1 MNRDCPAIDK
11 MLRSGTIIQLSDF
24 EICVRDG
31 SVYLRNARHSFIP
44 CNPGV
49 LGLLNLFSVPRTLSD
64 AASEP
69 SLAHDWVRHTHS
81 IVSLIDAGILTARDT
96 DGSTPA
102 TGLEQMG
109 FGGAREHISML
120 NDRRRTKPYLDAVR
134 RAVSPGDVVVELGC
148 GTGILSAAAAQSG
161 ARTVYA
167 IERTAIAAAAEL
179 LFRSNNLDDR
189 VQLIRKPSSSVR
201 IPEPA
206 DVLISEII
214 GNEPLSERVLEY
226 VLDARRRLLKTNA
239 RMVPRRLEVMAQCLQ
254 CPDGLRD
261 RYQFTAANTKDWS
274 REYALDFSALS
285 DLRSNKPLAIDVQPR
300 SLKGCMPLGDRVPVA
315 TFDFAT
321 FTSPQVDAT
330 LNLPIATSGRID
342 AVHISFSL
350 DLDDQ
355 QAIQNGFDDIDET
368 TSWACRLWLP
378 DRPIP
383 TRPGES
389 LRVGYRHNPFGS
401 QLEFL

>member
-1 MNRDCPAIDK
+1 
-11 MLRSGTIIQLSDF
+11 MLRSGTIIQLSNFDCC
-24 EICVRDG
+24 IRDG
-31 SVYLRNARHSFIP
+31 KMYLRNEQHPFIP

-69 SLAHDWVRHTHS
+69 SLAHDWVRHTHT
-81 IVSLIDAGILTARDT
+81 IMSLIEAGVLTARDT

-109 FGGAREHISML
+109 FGGAHEHISML

-167 IERTAIAAAAEL
+167 IERTAIAAAADL
-179 LFRSNNLDDR
+179 VFKSNGLDDR
-189 VQLIRKPSSSVR
+189 IELTRKPSSSVQL
-201 IPEPA
+201 PETA

-226 VLDARRRLLKTNA
+226 VLDARRRLLKPDA
-239 RMVPRRLEVMAQCLQ
+239 RMVPQRLEVMAQCLQ
-254 CPDGLRD
+254 CPNEIRD
-261 RYQFTAANTKDWS
+261 RYLFTPANTKDWS
-274 REYALDFSALS
+274 REYALDFSSLQS
-285 DLRSNKPLAIDVQPR
+285 LRSSKPLAIDVHPR
-300 SLKGCMPLGDRVPVA
+300 SLKGCRPLGDRVSVA
-315 TFDFAT
+315 TIDLAT
-321 FTSPQVDAT
+321 FTSPRLDTT
-330 LNLPIATSGRID
+330 LSLPIATAGRID
-342 AVHISFSL
+342 AVHVSFTLQL
-350 DLDDQ
+350 DEQ
-355 QAIQNGFDDIDET
+355 QSMQNGFEDIDDA

-383 TRPGES
+383 TRAGES
-389 LRVGYRHNPFGS
+389 LRVAYRHNPFGS
-401 QLEFL
+401 QFEFV